1 MLFSNIISFNT
12 FGKELQL
19 KIIKC
24 DDLTDSPLCCQ
35 LSCIGESQNGCFKKI
50 KHAKFSKKRTFLTP
64 WYAHLS
70 RIRKNRF
77 SKNLPCFVFLKH
89 PFWGSP
95 LCPITD
101 DAHFMKR
108 KLNSWDYLNLSFNI
122 TIKLKCLD
130 LHLFHIFLLGL
141 INVTRAYVIHLV
153 FFLGNSSCCSN
164 FL

>member
-1 MLFSNIISFNT
+1 MWWLNWFSFMLSTLLYWWISKRVFQENKARQIFQKTNISYSLIRTSF
-12 FGKELQL
+12 G
-19 KIIKC
+19 
-24 DDLTDSPLCCQ
+24 D
-35 LSCIGESQNGCFKKI
+35 KK
-50 KHAKFSKKRTFLTP
+50 
-64 WYAHLS
+64 Y
-70 RIRKNRF
+70 RF

-101 DAHFMKR
+101 DVHFMKR